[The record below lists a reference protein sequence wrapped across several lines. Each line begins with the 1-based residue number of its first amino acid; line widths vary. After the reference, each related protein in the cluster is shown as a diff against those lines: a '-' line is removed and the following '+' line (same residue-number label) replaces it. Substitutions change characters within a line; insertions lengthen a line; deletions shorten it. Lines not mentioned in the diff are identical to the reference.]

1 MNNEV
6 NTLYMTKAVAG
17 ILGLVGSIVAFSSCE
32 KKEESYP
39 DTPEITYQGV
49 SGTNITVGAD
59 TSSQNNWYLYYD
71 FVDGNGDLGT
81 KFEDVT
87 MRVFLVDTTNGKD
100 YEFPFPYIPQQ
111 DRSGKKYL
119 KGHGEIRLRISEFFR
134 LPTGV
139 NSDTAVFS
147 LYIVDESGNKS
158 NVIYADPVIYSR

>member
-17 ILGLVGSIVAFSSCE
+17 ILGLMSTVMILSSCE

-39 DTPEITYQGV
+39 DTPEITYKGMNKADINLAD
-49 SGTNITVGAD
+49 SASVGD
-59 TSSQNNWYLYYD
+59 WYLYYD

-87 MRVFLVDTTNGKD
+87 MRVFLVDTTTGKD
-100 YEFPFPYIPQQ
+100 YKFPFPYIPQQ

-119 KGHGEIRLRISEFFR
+119 KGYGEIKLSIPEFFR
-134 LPTGV
+134 LSPGV
-139 NSDTAVFS
+139 QRDTAVFS
-147 LYIVDESGNKS
+147 LYIVDESGNRS
-158 NVIYADPVIYSR
+158 NVVYSEPVVYYR